1 MTKHVALLAL
11 APAPLGGVQTIH
23 AFRVQSDGHLVPLG
37 PVTGLPAGT
46 RRLAA
51 R

>member
-11 APAPLGGVQTIH
+11 ATAPLGGVQAIH
-23 AFRVQSDGHLVPLG
+23 AFRVQSDDHLVPLG
-37 PVTGLPAGT
+37 PVTGLPGT